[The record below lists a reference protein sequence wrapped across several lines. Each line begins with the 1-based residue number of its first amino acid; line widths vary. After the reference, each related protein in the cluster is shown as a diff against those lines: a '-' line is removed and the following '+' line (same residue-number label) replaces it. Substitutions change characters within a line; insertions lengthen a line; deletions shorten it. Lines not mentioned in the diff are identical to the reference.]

1 MGELERKDASE
12 QPGETCV
19 AAQLAKNRVSE
30 ELQKPVCKSHA
41 SGEKRVGEE
50 IPPSFR
56 CVFREQESVG
66 IGTVEVYG
74 VAVSVEA
81 RTDARRGGKN
91 EGRDAKDQR

>member
-1 MGELERKDASE
+1 MGELERQDASE

-41 SGEKRVGEE
+41 SDEKRVGEE

-74 VAVSVEA
+74 TVEI
-81 RTDARRGGKN
+81 RNDVRRDGKRQ
-91 EGRDAKDQR
+91 GRDAKDQR